1 MSGESILE
9 LQDVHKWFG
18 NIHAVSGVDLTVRSD
33 EVVGLVGDNGAGKST
48 LIKMISGVLSPTEGE
63 IFFEGEKVNISSVD
77 RARDLGIETV
87 HQTQAVAEDRSVA
100 DNIFLGRELVNSY
113 GPFKV
118 LDRKEMRKISKRLTQ
133 ELGLDIPSPDHEVRF
148 CSGGERQGVAI
159 ARAMHFKAN
168 LVILDEPTTALS
180 VKGRDQVLNLVKHMK
195 DEGISIIFI
204 THNIHNVY
212 PVADRFVVMS
222 HGEVVKEVA
231 KENTTLDEIEGL
243 LAHKDEVL
251 NK

>member
-1 MSGESILE
+1 MNQVPILE
-9 LQDVHKWFG
+9 MRDVHKWFG
-18 NIHAVSGVDLTVRSD
+18 NIHAVAGVDLTLKPN

-48 LIKMISGVLSPTEGE
+48 LIKMISGVLEPTEGE

-77 RARDLGIETV
+77 KARNLGIETV

-113 GPFKV
+113 GPLNV
-118 LDRKEMRKISKRLTQ
+118 LDRSEMRKISNRLTK

-159 ARAMHFKAN
+159 ARAMYFKAR

-195 DEGISIIFI
+195 GEDISIIFI
-204 THNIHNVY
+204 THNIHHVY
-212 PVADRFVVMS
+212 PIADRFVVMS
-222 HGEVVKEVA
+222 HGKVTKEVN
-231 KENTTLDEIEGL
+231 KEDTTLEEIEGL
-243 LAHKDEVL
+243 LAQKGEVV
-251 NK
+251 NE

>member
-1 MSGESILE
+1 MSKEPILE
-9 LQDVHKWFG
+9 LRDVHKWFG
-18 NIHAVSGVDLTVRSD
+18 NIHAVEGVDLSVDSD

-63 IFFEGEKVNISSVD
+63 ILFEGEKVNISSVD
-77 RARDLGIETV
+77 RARNLGIETV

-113 GPFKV
+113 GPVNV
-118 LDRKEMRKISKRLTQ
+118 LDRKEMRKISKRLTK

-159 ARAMHFKAN
+159 ARAMYFKAK

-180 VKGRDQVLNLVKHMK
+180 VKGRDQVLNLVDHMK

-212 PVADRFVVMS
+212 PIADRFVVML

-231 KENTTLDEIEGL
+231 KDDTTLDEIEGL
-243 LAHKDEVL
+243 LAHKDEVVSG
-251 NK
+251 